1 VRSRLRRLTEL
12 VGRLAP
18 SPRDPTFLLDD
29 EPLPAAQDGGYFGRL
44 SLEQRRRLGY
54 WQGEEQR
61 PDFVRAQREMQDDD
75 LEQPWRFNWNRVPK
89 RSAGPGFSREDYR
102 LSRERARDVCRST
115 LGEAL
120 WQRLQRDGYLDL
132 PSKLRSGI
140 VYRLRVGRRIEV
152 ICPSGVESP
161 WYYDFLCINPVYP
174 LPEYEFFA
182 QLFLYVRDQEDE
194 VIRVAAPQPWDQAL
208 GRTF

>member
-1 VRSRLRRLTEL
+1 
-12 VGRLAP
+12 
-18 SPRDPTFLLDD
+18 
-29 EPLPAAQDGGYFGRL
+29 
-44 SLEQRRRLGY
+44 
-54 WQGEEQR
+54 
-61 PDFVRAQREMQDDD
+61 
-75 LEQPWRFNWNRVPK
+75 
-89 RSAGPGFSREDYR
+89 
-102 LSRERARDVCRST
+102 VCRST

-120 WQRLQRDGYLDL
+120 WQRLLRDGYLDL
-132 PSKLRSGI
+132 PSKLRPGI